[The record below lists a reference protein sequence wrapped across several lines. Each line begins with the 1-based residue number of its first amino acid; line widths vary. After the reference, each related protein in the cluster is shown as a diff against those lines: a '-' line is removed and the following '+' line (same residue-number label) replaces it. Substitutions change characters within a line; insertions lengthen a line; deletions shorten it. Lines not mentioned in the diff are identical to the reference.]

1 MDFILKSKSVM
12 VLMLFIAAWALSIY
26 IATLTPGL
34 QHIGKSLIIQ
44 PELFDGSKML
54 FGILAVVF
62 ILFVLTLYSAQ
73 SALGIKTVALPALIY
88 SVTTARL
95 LPNVGFND
103 TLVAA
108 ICCALLLYVANL
120 SVIKQ
125 KDNSPIFLFGF
136 ICVLMLMFAPK
147 LVLIVPASLLILA
160 FIGRFSLKDISALF
174 IGWVAA
180 LILILTYLFAKG
192 NLTQFIGAWQ
202 DALFYRTNGGFEYV
216 GEWIRLALSL
226 LILFIVIVITA
237 GKYMPQVYTARRV
250 LSVEIT
256 MILTMVLSVVLW
268 GGIGYDFHY
277 IVALPIAHIMAY
289 FVSCSNKRFA
299 YVLLATYLLLSVW
312 PIF

>member
-180 LILILTYLFAKG
+180 LILILTYLFATG

-202 DALFYRTNGGFEYV
+202 NALFYRINGGFENV
-216 GEWIRLALSL
+216 GEWKAAIDIWLAELDTSDLMKKACAEYNIAVACYMLGDYALALEWLDRSDSDN
-226 LILFIVIVITA
+226 
-237 GKYMPQVYTARRV
+237 KMPT
-250 LSVEIT
+250 LSDA
-256 MILTMVLSVVLW
+256 MR
-268 GGIGYDFHY
+268 
-277 IVALPIAHIMAY
+277 
-289 FVSCSNKRFA
+289 KRIKSR
-299 YVLLATYLLLSVW
+299 L
-312 PIF
+312 